1 MKSNKNSVNDRMVKW
16 TSLPAIYLW
25 IAASGTVI
33 FYGIFKP
40 DIVLPSVEAFI
51 ALIAIIGTQAS
62 KSYDNIL
69 ELWKAEQTVETELH
83 PEVIRSHH
91 KVLEEKADH
100 ERLIALK
107 ELEHQQLIA
116 LKQQEHEHCL
126 AHERQRAELG
136 LAEANHHEQ
145 EESNAD
151 PASE

>member
-1 MKSNKNSVNDRMVKW
+1 MSKSSKNSVNDRFVKW

-83 PEVIRSHH
+83 PEVIRSQQ
-91 KVLEEKADH
+91 KVLEEEAAHK
-100 ERLIALK
+100 RMMALK
-107 ELEHQQLIA
+107 ELEHQQSLA
-116 LKQQEHEHCL
+116 MKQQEHEHCL
-126 AHERQRAELG
+126 AHEKQQAELG
-136 LAEANHHEQ
+136 LSTEHHHQ
-145 EESNAD
+145 EE
-151 PASE
+151 

>member
-1 MKSNKNSVNDRMVKW
+1 MQSKKDSVNDRMVKW

-69 ELWKAEQTVETELH
+69 ELWKAEQTIETQLH
-83 PEVIRSHH
+83 PDVIHSQQ
-91 KVLEEKADH
+91 KIMEIKAKHDI
-100 ERLIALK
+100 ESLK
-107 ELEHQQLIA
+107 AQM
-116 LKQQEHEHCL
+116 EHEQVLALAEQKHKHLL
-126 AHERQRAELG
+126 AHERQQAEISG
-136 LAEANHHEQ
+136 GKVYGKA
-145 EESNAD
+145 
-151 PASE
+151 

>member
-1 MKSNKNSVNDRMVKW
+1 MGKKDSVNDRMVKW

-83 PEVIRSHH
+83 PEVIRSKQ
-91 KVLEEKADH
+91 KVMEKQAEHD
-100 ERLIALK
+100 RFLAVK
-107 ELEHQQLIA
+107 EQEHFQMLA
-116 LKQQEHEHCL
+116 VKAQEHEHSL
-126 AHERQRAELG
+126 AHERQQAELKTG
-136 LAEANHHEQ
+136 SKWNGE
-145 EESNAD
+145 
-151 PASE
+151 

>member
-1 MKSNKNSVNDRMVKW
+1 MGKKDSVNDRMVKW

-83 PEVIRSHH
+83 PEVIRSQQ
-91 KVLEEKADH
+91 KVMEKKAEHD
-100 ERLIALK
+100 RLLAVK
-107 ELEHQQLIA
+107 EQEHLQMLA
-116 LKQQEHEHCL
+116 MKQQEHEHSL

-136 LAEANHHEQ
+136 ESHAHG
-145 EESNAD
+145 EE
-151 PASE
+151 

>member
-1 MKSNKNSVNDRMVKW
+1 MTRNGKKDSVNDRMVKW

-83 PEVIRSHH
+83 PEVVRA
-91 KVLEEKADH
+91 KEKAIAEAAKH
-100 ERLIALK
+100 ER
-107 ELEHQQLIA
+107 ELASMRLAHEHLLATTQQ
-116 LKQQEHEHCL
+116 KHDHCL
-126 AHERQRAELG
+126 AHERQNAELAKWG
-136 LAEANHHEQ
+136 D
-145 EESNAD
+145 EE
-151 PASE
+151 